1 MPSSPRKILLIGWD
15 SADWRILDPLLAA
28 GAMPALASLIARGVR
43 GNLATVEPVLSPAV
57 WTTIATGKFPF
68 RHGVLGFVEPDP
80 LSGGIRN
87 TGSSSRHGAA
97 LWNILSHSSLPS
109 HSIGWFASHP
119 AEPINGLCLS
129 DRFPLA
135 TAPLSAPWPVPDGS
149 VHPPERAPSLA
160 TLRVHP
166 AEIEG
171 DQLLPFV
178 PSAASL
184 DQSDDLTR
192 SRLQQ
197 IALILSS
204 TASLQAAAT
213 HVLEHE
219 PWNFLGV
226 YFRALDEFAHHFMPF
241 HPPLLPGISPTDAA
255 TYGNVITTACR
266 FHDAMLARM
275 LHLAG
280 PDTTVILVSDHGFE
294 SGHLRPGTR
303 ADQSSSMAQWHR
315 PFGIFVMA
323 GPGIVSNETITGAT
337 VLDITPTIL
346 HLCGLPV
353 ADDMD
358 GKVMV
363 TALENP
369 EPIRRIPS
377 WDHIRPVSPNQPLSS
392 SSAAEEKLLMD
403 QLAGLG
409 YIDDA
414 SASAADL
421 AAQAAA
427 ELRYN
432 RVASLAQASHL
443 NEASSEASSLADDFP
458 SVLRYRLKA
467 IQVLLMQGNLPDAKA
482 ALLAAES
489 LFGPSE
495 PIARMK
501 ANLLAASGQPADALL
516 ALDAIPADS
525 QLPAVHEQ
533 SGSFHLQLRN
543 WQPAEAAFRRALTLE
558 PDNPG
563 ALLGLASAL
572 ARQDHNDDAA
582 AAALKAL
589 ELQYWFPAAH
599 FRLGAILS
607 KSADFERAAASF
619 ETGLSMQPGNLMA
632 HRYLARIYLRL
643 GQPDRAVAHRAV
655 VRTLTANSS
664 TAPGKTAPAQPAS
677 AAPSAHSRS

>member
-28 GAMPALASLIARGVR
+28 GSMPALASLIARGVR

-57 WTTIATGKFPF
+57 WTSIATGKFPF

-80 LSGGIRN
+80 LSTGVRN

-97 LWNILSHSSLPS
+97 LWNILSHSGLHS

-135 TAPLSAPWPVPDGS
+135 TAPLSAPWPVPDSS
-149 VHPPERAPSLA
+149 VHPPDRAASLA
-160 TLRVHP
+160 PLRVHP

-184 DQSDDLTR
+184 NQSDDLTR

-241 HPPLLPGISPTDAA
+241 HPPLLPGVSPADAD

-303 ADQSSSMAQWHR
+303 ADLSSSMAQWHR

-363 TALENP
+363 TALENQD
-369 EPIRRIPS
+369 PIRRIPS
-377 WDHIRPVSPNQPLSS
+377 WDHIRPSSPNTPLSS
-392 SSAAEEKLLMD
+392 TSAAEEKLLMD

-432 RVASLAQASHL
+432 RIASLAQASL
-443 NEASSEASSLADDFP
+443 LTEAASEAASLAADFP

-467 IQVLLMQGNLPDAKA
+467 IQVLLMQGNLPHAHA

-516 ALDAIPADS
+516 ALDALPTVS

-533 SGSFHLQLRN
+533 YGSFHLQLRN
-543 WQPAEAAFRRALTLE
+543 WPAAEAAFRRALSLE

-563 ALLGLASAL
+563 ALLGLAGAL

-582 AAALKAL
+582 AAALQAL

-607 KSADFERAAASF
+607 KSADFARAAASF

-643 GQPDRAVAHRAV
+643 GQPDRAAAHRAV
-655 VRTLTANSS
+655 VRALTAHSS
-664 TAPGKTAPAQPAS
+664 TAPGKISPAQPAS
-677 AAPSAHSRS
+677 AAPSAHSHS